1 MTLSRTTRVN
11 GLIGTGHFLAH
22 FYVLCLPPLFL
33 VWQAAFHVS
42 FAALGLVLALM
53 SATTAILQTPVGFLV
68 DRHGA
73 RYYLVGGAALMS
85 LGIAAMGFVTSFW
98 ELLVCAVVSGV
109 GNSVIHPADYTI
121 LSGSV
126 EKDRIGRSFALHTF
140 AGNVGFSAAPPIMA
154 LLLLA
159 IGWRA
164 SLATVG
170 LVGVATA
177 GAMLAQSG
185 ILEAEAPPPM
195 RDGSPAVAS
204 GRLLVS
210 GPILLFFGF
219 YLLGAMSNS
228 GIQAWLITVLHRVGG
243 VSLTAASAT
252 LTAYTVGAT
261 AGVLLGGFVADAF
274 KRHVLGFAVA
284 VTIVSASLLLAV
296 NALPLPVVAI
306 AGLMLAS
313 GLAVGASRAPRDV
326 MLKSAAPAG
335 QVGKVFGFVSA
346 GLPLGSAL
354 TPVPFGFLIDRGHPE
369 LLLALAAGL
378 LLASLVFVAAAVAW
392 RRAPLAARAG

>member
-11 GLIGTGHFLAH
+11 GLIGTAHFLAH

-33 VWQAAFHVS
+33 VWQAAFHVR

-85 LGIAAMGFVTSFW
+85 LGIAAMGLVTSFW
-98 ELLVCAVVSGV
+98 QILLCAVVSGI

-164 SLATVG
+164 SLVTAG
-170 LVGVATA
+170 LVGVAAA

-185 ILEAEAPPPM
+185 ILEAGNPSSV

-228 GIQAWLITVLHRVGG
+228 GIQAWLITVLHRVAG

-326 MLKSAAPAG
+326 MLKNAAPAG

-378 LLASLVFVAAAVAW
+378 LLVSLVFVGAAVAW
-392 RRAPLAARAG
+392 RRAPVAARTG

>member
-33 VWQAAFHVS
+33 AWEAAFHVR
-42 FAALGLVLALM
+42 FAALGLVLVLM
-53 SATTAILQTPVGFLV
+53 SATTAILQNPVGFLV
-68 DRHGA
+68 DRHGV

-85 LGIAAMGFVTSFW
+85 LGIAAVGFVTSFW
-98 ELLVCAVVSGV
+98 QILVCAVVSSV
-109 GNSVIHPADYTI
+109 GNSVTHPANYTI

-164 SLATVG
+164 SLVTVG
-170 LVGVATA
+170 LVGVAVA

-185 ILEAEAPPPM
+185 ILEVETPLPM
-195 RDGSPAVAS
+195 RDGWSPAVSS

-219 YLLGAMSNS
+219 YLPGRSVQLRDPGLADY
-228 GIQAWLITVLHRVGG
+228 R
-243 VSLTAASAT
+243 AASRGWGQPRRCLGDAHC
-252 LTAYTVGAT
+252 LHGGCRGRRPSGGAW
-261 AGVLLGGFVADAF
+261 
-274 KRHVLGFAVA
+274 RMPSS
-284 VTIVSASLLLAV
+284 VTS
-296 NALPLPVVAI
+296 
-306 AGLMLAS
+306 
-313 GLAVGASRAPRDV
+313 
-326 MLKSAAPAG
+326 
-335 QVGKVFGFVSA
+335 
-346 GLPLGSAL
+346 SAL
-354 TPVPFGFLIDRGHPE
+354 R
-369 LLLALAAGL
+369 
-378 LLASLVFVAAAVAW
+378 
-392 RRAPLAARAG
+392 